1 MATGALRDVV
11 QNIMDGRIPQ
21 EVKERLLKPL
31 HPGKCKP
38 IPPSRKKKERKRK
51 AILEEFDPYLPRGN
65 QTITN
70 HQNEFLGLYDAL
82 EGVEQEGRRFIR
94 WVLSKDLEGNLTP
107 SIIAKFKNKKKNT
120 AFYIRYIYSYIIENI
135 EDGRSMV
142 FL

>member
-21 EVKERLLKPL
+21 DVKERLLKPL
-31 HPGKCKP
+31 HPGKYKP

-51 AILEEFDPYLPRGN
+51 AILEEFDPYLPHGN

-70 HQNEFLGLYDAL
+70 HRNEFLGLFDVL

-94 WVLSKDLEGNLTP
+94 
-107 SIIAKFKNKKKNT
+107 
-120 AFYIRYIYSYIIENI
+120 
-135 EDGRSMV
+135 
-142 FL
+142 